1 MQASC
6 IDCLLSLWRSS
17 GGNKSIGF
25 TVGPGEGDGDALAV
39 TTQSDKIPWSGD
51 RDGNPDPEQ
60 RERGQREVDGTARD
74 AWGQREVHGDRES
87 GDRESGD

>member
-1 MQASC
+1 MQASR

-39 TTQSDKIPWSGD
+39 TTQSDKIPWSGG
-51 RDGNPDPEQ
+51 RDGNPDPE
-60 RERGQREVDGTARD
+60 QREVDGTARD
-74 AWGQREVHGDRES
+74 AWGQREWGLRVVGTES
-87 GDRESGD
+87 GGD